1 MAGEVPKEP
10 KEGAATPSDIPGGFP
25 ATPADELDK
34 TVSVNPLPAADFGL
48 NPIKLAPGEKV
59 PDVSAADVNQH
70 VKLDKESYEK
80 SDAIPGIP
88 DLPPAT
94 GAAVIPESGLP
105 ITTAAEAATI
115 NSVGPGATTATLA
128 GDVPKEPKVP
138 AVVTESQQTAH
149 VEPEAS
155 AIPEEVKEKAQV
167 EEELKEKVPEAPS
180 TSEGTAGVG
189 TEKKEGT
196 GAATAAVATTGGA
209 VAATA
214 LAAKDSAVETA
225 TPILNQ
231 ATAAAIDAANRGLP
245 DSVKEQLPTQAQEA
259 LREQNQEAKREEVSP
274 EVPAEVKQSITEAG
288 ESPEAAANTTAVE
301 EKKAVESELLKE
313 VKAVPAEGETKTVEA
328 PKDAATTPAPGV
340 TSVTESKA
348 AAPAPAAANSSESK
362 AAALAPAV
370 ANGSESKPATPA
382 EASGS
387 KTADASTTEKKKK
400 NRLSTVLSK
409 IKHKLSD
416 KN

>member
-10 KEGAATPSDIPGGFP
+10 KEGTATPSDIPGGFP

-59 PDVSAADVNQH
+59 PDVTAADVNQH

-94 GAAVIPESGLP
+94 SAAVIPESGLP

-115 NSVGPGATTATLA
+115 NSVGPGATTAALA

-138 AVVTESQQTAH
+138 EVVAESQQKAH

-167 EEELKEKVPEAPS
+167 EEELKAKVPEAPS
-180 TSEGTAGVG
+180 TSEGTTGVG

-209 VAATA
+209 VAAAA
-214 LAAKDSAVETA
+214 LAAKDSVVETA

-245 DSVKEQLPTQAQEA
+245 DSIKEQLPTQAQEA
-259 LREQNQEAKREEVSP
+259 LTGQNQEAKREEVSP

-288 ESPEAAANTTAVE
+288 ESPEAAANTAAVE

-313 VKAVPAEGETKTVEA
+313 VKAVPAEGEKTTAEA
-328 PKDAATTPAPGV
+328 PKTAVTAPTPGA
-340 TSVTESKA
+340 TSVTESKP
-348 AAPAPAAANSSESK
+348 AAPAPAVANSSESK
-362 AAALAPAV
+362 PAAPAPAV
-370 ANGSESKPATPA
+370 ANGSESKATPA

-387 KTADASTTEKKKK
+387 KAADASTAEKKKK